1 MNENE
6 ELTEKII
13 EWLFENTTEYEIE
26 HWGGVQEEGVKFRKF
41 KSIDDMIDDLRTFL
55 NIN

>member
-6 ELTEKII
+6 ELIEKIT
-13 EWLFENTTEYEIE
+13 EWLFDNTTEYEIE
-26 HWGGVQEEGVKFRKF
+26 HWGGAIEEGVKFCDF
-41 KSIDDMIDDLRTFL
+41 KTKYDMIDALRTFL

>member
-6 ELTEKII
+6 ELIEKIT
-13 EWLFENTTEYEIE
+13 EWLFENTREYEFE
-26 HWGGVQEEGVKFRKF
+26 HWGGAQEEGVKFYDF
-41 KSIDDMIDDLRTFL
+41 KTKYEMIDALRTFL

>member
-1 MNENE
+1 MNDIE
-6 ELTEKII
+6 ELFEKIT

-26 HWGGVQEEGVKFRKF
+26 HWGGTIEKGVKFRKF
-41 KSIDDMIDDLRTFL
+41 KSIDDMFDDLRTFL